1 MKWWKYY
8 YLRIRHMTPFNQ
20 VRKEL
25 KTRGITQLK
34 NIEEQIIIFHLSI
47 GENIYSI
54 IALISRIRGRSIL
67 IDRLTTT
74 GIKESD
80 LTFAELEWI
89 EEILSNGRVSID
101 DAIKEIKD
109 ARSNNRPLKNSK
121 TI

>member
-8 YLRIRHMTPFNQ
+8 YLRIRYMPPFNQ

-25 KTRGITQLK
+25 KVRGITPLK
-34 NIEEQIIIFHLSI
+34 NIEEQIIIFHLSV

-54 IALISRIRGRSIL
+54 IALISRIRSRSIL
-67 IDRLTTT
+67 IDRLTKI

-80 LTFAELEWI
+80 LSPAELEWI
-89 EEILSNGRVSID
+89 EEILSNGRISID
-101 DAIKEIKD
+101 DAIEEIKD
-109 ARSNNRPLKNSK
+109 ARSNNRQLKNSK